1 MNLSQTEENYLKAIY
16 HLSNHG
22 KISVSTNAIAERLD
36 TKAASVSDM
45 IKKLAAKGLIQYV
58 KYQGVQIIETG
69 IKEALKIVRKH
80 RLWEVF
86 LVEKLAFKWDE
97 VHDIAEQLEH
107 IASPTLIQ
115 RLDNF
120 LGHPTHDPHGDPIPS
135 VEGIMP
141 KANTNLLIDLN
152 INECAT
158 VVGVRDNSTSFL
170 QFLNKIEVCL
180 GTEVC
185 IQTNFDFDGSKEVM
199 INKKQEVILSKEVLQ
214 NIYIK
219 PRTAEIKI

>member
-1 MNLSQTEENYLKAIY
+1 LNLSQTEENYLKAIY
-16 HLSNHG
+16 HLSDHG
-22 KISVSTNAIAERLD
+22 KVNVSTNAIAERLE

-115 RLDNF
+115 RLDKF
-120 LGHPTHDPHGDPIPS
+120 LGYPTHDPHGDPIPS

-141 KANTNLLIDLN
+141 KANTNLLIDLS

-170 QFLNKIEVCL
+170 QFLNKIDVSL

-185 IQTNFDFDGSKEVM
+185 VQANFDFDGSKEVI
-199 INKKQEVILSKEVLQ
+199 INKKQEVILSKEALQ

-219 PRTAEIKI
+219 PTKS

>member
-16 HLSNHG
+16 HLSDHG
-22 KISVSTNAIAERLD
+22 KVNVSTNAIAERLE

-115 RLDNF
+115 RLDKF
-120 LGHPTHDPHGDPIPS
+120 LGYPTHDPHGDPIPS

-141 KANTNLLIDLN
+141 KANTNLLIDLS

-170 QFLNKIEVCL
+170 QFLNKIDVSL

-185 IQTNFDFDGSKEVM
+185 VQENFDFDGSKEVI
-199 INKKQEVILSKEVLQ
+199 INKKQEVILSKEALQ

-219 PRTAEIKI
+219 PTKS